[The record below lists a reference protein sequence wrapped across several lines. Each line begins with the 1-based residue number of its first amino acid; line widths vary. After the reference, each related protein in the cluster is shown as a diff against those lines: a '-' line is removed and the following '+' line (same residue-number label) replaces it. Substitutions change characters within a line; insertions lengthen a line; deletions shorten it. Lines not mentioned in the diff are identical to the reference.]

1 MLNRQLVDRKKDI
14 WVEIITQ
21 QQVSVGEILPI
32 AQELWDTRKD
42 IETIHMKDI
51 EARV

>member
-14 WVEIITQ
+14 WVKVITQ
-21 QQVSVGEILPI
+21 QQVSVGDILPI
-32 AQELWDTRKD
+32 AREPWDTRKD
-42 IETIHMKDI
+42 IETIHTKDI